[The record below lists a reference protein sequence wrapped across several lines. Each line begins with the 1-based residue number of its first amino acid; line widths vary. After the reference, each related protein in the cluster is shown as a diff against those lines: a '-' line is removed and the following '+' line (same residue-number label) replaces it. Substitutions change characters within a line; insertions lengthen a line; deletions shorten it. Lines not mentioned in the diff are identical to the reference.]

1 MDPVTLFMAAQAE
14 RQIEQKLAAA
24 AREQE
29 LMVRILEDQGWPQV
43 MTNKARLRTDQA
55 ADDSE
60 QGAFA
65 AAITANEH
73 P

>member
-43 MTNKARLRTDQA
+43 MANKARLRTDQA